1 MSLYKC
7 PGDKMFKGRDGHNIK
22 LHTNFKKHLT
32 KKPHIG
38 KLREK
43 IKAWISQKYPTQSSP
58 KFQFCDLSSAL
69 DCRGELQTLGGIYSL
84 PGYRKTWV
92 RLAFMENKKLQ
103 FKNT

>member
-43 IKAWISQKYPTQSSP
+43 IKAWISQKYPT
-58 KFQFCDLSSAL
+58 DLSSAL

-84 PGYRKTWV
+84 PGYRKISIYGKYEMTI
-92 RLAFMENKKLQ
+92 
-103 FKNT
+103 